1 MLNNFAVLLFGCG
14 YGCGYGA
21 MDSGIVRLVL
31 EFGVLFTILVFFL
44 SRKISKYL
52 LFVLISINF
61 LFDGFWSSHVAPL
74 LFAGI
79 FMSLAAVKS
88 YKQESLN

>member
-1 MLNNFAVLLFGCG
+1 LFGCG

-74 LFAGI
+74 LFDGI